1 MSAENDE
8 VMAQL
13 RDLLPKIPSGA
24 RPAYMTTIEASLEM
38 AAGDHTRS
46 VLLLRAALA
55 QAEVWAHDVNETRM
69 RQRGGTRG

>member
-1 MSAENDE
+1 
-8 VMAQL
+8 
-13 RDLLPKIPSGA
+13 
-24 RPAYMTTIEASLEM
+24 MTTIEASLEM